1 MNCTEQAY
9 HCHVRWILQSKI
21 GRIMCSYFTAG
32 GGVAKLKIA
41 EAPAGEGEG
50 EGSDMVNAK
59 TRFWR
64 SQSEVRRNGIMDSNV
79 DRLICNA

>member
-9 HCHVRWILQSKI
+9 HCLVSWILQSKI
-21 GRIMCSYFTAG
+21 GRMMCTYFTAG

-50 EGSDMVNAK
+50 EGSDKVNTK

-64 SQSEVRRNGIMDSNV
+64 SQSEVRRNSIMDSDV
-79 DRLICNA
+79 ERLIWNA

>member
-1 MNCTEQAY
+1 MNYTEQAY
-9 HCHVRWILQSKI
+9 HCLVRWILQSKI
-21 GRIMCSYFTAG
+21 GRMICTYFTTG
-32 GGVAKLKIA
+32 GGVPKLKRA
-41 EAPAGEGEG
+41 EVPAGEGEG

-64 SQSEVRRNGIMDSNV
+64 SQSEVRRNGIMDSDV